1 MLSEQ
6 KISKNQEKKQNK
18 SNYKNFLNKRTK
30 QNKIVDEFDDIF
42 RDLLKKPELNKL
54 YGLFGK
60 TVNGAY
66 NFDMDMLLEN
76 GNNLNSSVYKKD
88 DKIMQRTKRSVKN
101 FSGKNKKSV
110 EYDEN
115 YRKKWKKEETEKK
128 QTSLLSGINY
138 MSLTSP
144 IGTGK
149 I

>member
-42 RDLLKKPELNKL
+42 KDLLKKPELKKL

-88 DKIMQRTKRSVKN
+88 DKIMQRTKR
-101 FSGKNKKSV
+101 
-110 EYDEN
+110 
-115 YRKKWKKEETEKK
+115 
-128 QTSLLSGINY
+128 
-138 MSLTSP
+138 
-144 IGTGK
+144 
-149 I
+149 